1 MRRTSMRI
9 PIEISCPATPK
20 YGMRY
25 PDYGRPDHI
34 LGRDDLYSRP
44 LQFAGARGED
54 GHGLKSRTKPEGEC
68 QLQDRQDEKPFKE
81 ESAEPAQAV
90 DEQQET
96 LTPEDKQVDWKERY
110 TRLYADFDNYK
121 RKATKDRHR
130 LVGLGKEAL
139 LEDILPLVEYM
150 ERGIQA
156 AKDMSAP
163 EGIVEGL
170 VLISNELVRAL
181 EKHGV
186 KRVKTVGEPFDPEV
200 HEAVSVIPEE
210 RYSEDTVVEEI
221 RPGFLRD
228 GKLLRAASVIVSKC
242 TSNQDE
248 C

>member
-1 MRRTSMRI
+1 MRI
-9 PIEISCPATPK
+9 PIEIRFSEAPK

-25 PDYGRPDHI
+25 PDYGRPFHN
-34 LGRDDLYSRP
+34 LGRDDLYGRP

-54 GHGLKSRTKPEGEC
+54 NRGGNPKAKPENEC
-68 QLQDRQDEKPFKE
+68 QDKDREDEKPVKM
-81 ESAEPAQAV
+81 ESRELGRIK
-90 DEQQET
+90 DEQQEV
-96 LTPEDKQVDWKERY
+96 LVGEAEQVDWKERY
-110 TRLYADFDNYK
+110 TRLQADFDNYRK
-121 RKATKDRHR
+121 KATKERHR

-139 LEDILPLVEYM
+139 LEDILPLVEHM

-156 AKDMSAP
+156 AKDIRAP

-170 VLISNELVRAL
+170 ALISSELVRAL

-228 GKLLRAASVIVSKC
+228 GKLLRPASVIVSKC

-248 C
+248 R